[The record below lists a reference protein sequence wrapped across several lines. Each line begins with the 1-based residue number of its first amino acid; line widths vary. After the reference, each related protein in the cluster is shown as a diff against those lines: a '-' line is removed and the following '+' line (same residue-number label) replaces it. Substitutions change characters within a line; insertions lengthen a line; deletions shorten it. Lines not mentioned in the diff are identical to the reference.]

1 MPLIKHSDHIYYEF
15 SSMFLFV
22 PVEIG
27 AGATAAIVVICV
39 FLMVCITGAALFIY
53 KKYYQRDT
61 AVVHISKQP
70 DMQRNKPNNLSS
82 STKITSSQLIV
93 GGDEK
98 KRKRKKKHES
108 TNRTSPSIVL
118 QQIQ

>member
-1 MPLIKHSDHIYYEF
+1 MPLIKHSDRQYYGF
-15 SSMFLFV
+15 SSIFLFV
-22 PVEIG
+22 PVEVG
-27 AGATAAIVVICV
+27 AGVTAAIVVICV

-70 DMQRNKPNNLSS
+70 DMERKEPNNLSS
-82 STKITSSQLIV
+82 STKITSSKVIV
-93 GGDEK
+93 GGEEK

-108 TNRTSPSIVL
+108 AS
-118 QQIQ
+118 